1 MSAVPDLSAI
11 AQQAS
16 SASMHRSSA
25 TAERSGILAAGN
37 WIVDHLKVIDLWPSQ
52 DALAI
57 IQSESD
63 GNGGSPF
70 NVLIDLSRL
79 GAVFPLQGAGV
90 IGTDSA
96 GDWILNAC
104 RQNRIDVSSMHRTDA
119 APTSYTDVMSVA
131 STGRRT
137 FFHQRGAN
145 ALLKGSDIE
154 LESSS
159 AKLFHLGYLL
169 LLDSL
174 DAACPTFGTKSA
186 ELLHRASE
194 LGFVTSAD
202 VVSEESDRYRQIVFP
217 ALRHL
222 DLLFMNEFEAGRM
235 VDSKIRVGDAI
246 DRDALV
252 STAEMLMKA
261 GIRQWLIIHFPEGI
275 LALSSGGKK
284 LFQPSLK
291 LPPERIKG
299 ATGAGDA
306 VTAGVLFGYLKGL
319 PMETCLLYGVCAAAA
334 CMQHPSASDGV
345 LPLPKCLEFADELSF
360 RPNLF

>member
-1 MSAVPDLSAI
+1 MP
-11 AQQAS
+11 
-16 SASMHRSSA
+16 
-25 TAERSGILAAGN
+25 ERSGILAAGN
-37 WIVDHLKVIDLWPSQ
+37 WIVDHVKVIDRWPSQ

-57 IQSESD
+57 IQSEAQ

-70 NVLIDLSRL
+70 NVLIDLARL
-79 GAVFPLQGAGV
+79 GADCSLQGAGM

-96 GDWILNAC
+96 GDWILGVC
-104 RQNRIDVSSMHRTDA
+104 RQNRIDISSMHRTDA
-119 APTSYTDVMSVA
+119 APTSYTDVMTVA

-145 ALLKGSDIE
+145 ALLKGSEIQ

-174 DAACPTFGTKSA
+174 DEVCPTFGTKSA

-202 VVSEESDRYRQIVFP
+202 VVSEESDRYRKIVFP

-222 DLLFMNEFEAGRM
+222 DLLFMNEFEAGHM
-235 VDSKIRVGDAI
+235 VDSKIRVGDVI
-246 DRDALV
+246 DRDSLL
-252 STAEMLMKA
+252 STAKTLVKA
-261 GIRQWLIIHFPEGI
+261 GVRQWVIIHFPEGI
-275 LALSSGGKK
+275 LAVSPAGQK
-284 LFQPSLK
+284 LFQPSLN
-291 LPPERIKG
+291 LPTDRIKG

-306 VTAGVLFGYLKGL
+306 VTAGGLFGYLEGL
-319 PMETCLLYGVCAAAA
+319 PMETCLVYGVCAAAA
-334 CMQHPSASDGV
+334 CMLHPSASDGL
-345 LPLPKCLEFADELSF
+345 LPLAKCLDFRTDLSF
-360 RPNLF
+360 RPDLFR

>member
-1 MSAVPDLSAI
+1 VPDLSAI
-11 AQQAS
+11 AQPTE
-16 SASMHRSSA
+16 SASPHAWPA

-37 WIVDHLKVIDLWPSQ
+37 WIVDHVKIIDLWPSQ

-57 IQSESD
+57 IQSETN

-79 GAVFPLQGAGV
+79 GADFPLQGAGV

-96 GDWILNAC
+96 GDWILDMC
-104 RQNRIDVSSMHRTDA
+104 RQNRIDVSSMHRTNA
-119 APTSYTDVMSVA
+119 APTSYTDLMSVA

-137 FFHQRGAN
+137 FFHQPGAN
-145 ALLKGSDIE
+145 ALLKGSDVQ

-202 VVSEESDRYRQIVFP
+202 VVSEESDRYRRIVSP
-217 ALRHL
+217 ALHHL

-235 VDSKIRVGDAI
+235 VDSKIRVGDTI
-246 DRDALV
+246 DRAALV
-252 STAEMLMKA
+252 ATAETLVKA
-261 GIRQWLIIHFPEGI
+261 GVRQWVIIHFPEGI
-275 LALSSGGKK
+275 FAMSSGSEQ
-284 LFQPSLK
+284 LYQSSVK
-291 LPPERIKG
+291 LPADRIKG

-306 VTAGVLFGYLKGL
+306 VTAGVLFGYLEGL
-319 PMETCLLYGVCAAAA
+319 PMATCLRYGVCVAAA

-345 LPLPKCLEFADELSF
+345 LPLPQCLEFADELSF
-360 RPNLF
+360 RPDLFR

>member
-1 MSAVPDLSAI
+1 VP
-11 AQQAS
+11 
-16 SASMHRSSA
+16 
-25 TAERSGILAAGN
+25 ERSGILAAGN
-37 WIVDHLKVIDLWPSQ
+37 WIVDHVKVIDLWPSQ

-57 IQSESD
+57 IQSQTD

-79 GAVFPLQGAGV
+79 GANFPLQAAGM
-90 IGTDSA
+90 IGTDAA
-96 GDWILNAC
+96 GNWILDEC
-104 RQNRIDVSSMHRTDA
+104 RRHRIDVSSMHRTDA
-119 APTSYTDVMSVA
+119 APTSYTDVMTVA

-137 FFHQRGAN
+137 FFHQRGAS
-145 ALLKGSDIE
+145 ALLKGSEIQ
-154 LESSS
+154 LESST

-174 DAACPTFGTKSA
+174 DQACPTFGTKSA

-222 DLLFMNEFEAGRM
+222 DLLFMNEFEAGHM
-235 VDSKIRVGDAI
+235 VDCQIRVGDAI

-252 STAEMLMKA
+252 STAETLMKA
-261 GIRQWLIIHFPEGI
+261 GVRQWVIIHFPEGI
-275 LALSSGGKK
+275 FAVSAGGKK
-284 LFQPSLK
+284 LYQPSLR
-291 LPPERIKG
+291 LPVDRIKG

-306 VTAGVLFGYLKGL
+306 VTAGVLFGYLEGV
-319 PMETCLLYGVCAAAA
+319 PMETCLVYGVCAAAA
-334 CMQHPSASDGV
+334 CMLHPSASDGV
-345 LPLPKCLEFADELSF
+345 LPLAKCLNFVTELSF
-360 RPNLF
+360 RPELLG

>member
-1 MSAVPDLSAI
+1 VPDLSAI
-11 AQQAS
+11 AQQTAS
-16 SASMHRSSA
+16 AWTHGSSA

-37 WIVDHLKVIDLWPSQ
+37 WIVDHVKVIDLWPSQ

-57 IQSESD
+57 IQSETS

-79 GAVFPLQGAGV
+79 GADFPLQGAGM

-96 GDWILNAC
+96 GDWILDVC
-104 RQNRIDVSSMHRTDA
+104 RQNRIDLFSVRRTAA

-145 ALLKGSDIE
+145 ALLKGSDIQ

-222 DLLFMNEFEAGRM
+222 DLVFMNEFEAGQM
-235 VDSKIRVGDAI
+235 VDSKIRVGEAI
-246 DRDALV
+246 DQDALV
-252 STAEMLMKA
+252 STAGTLLKA
-261 GIRQWLIIHFPEGI
+261 GVRQWVIIHFPEGI
-275 LALSSGGKK
+275 LAMSPSGKK
-284 LFQPSLK
+284 LYQPSLK
-291 LPPERIKG
+291 LPANRIKG

-306 VTAGVLFGYLKGL
+306 VTAGVLFGYLEGL

-334 CMQHPSASDGV
+334 CMQHPSASDGL
-345 LPLPKCLEFADELSF
+345 LPLAKCLESGNELSF
-360 RPNLF
+360 RPDLFR

>member
-1 MSAVPDLSAI
+1 V
-11 AQQAS
+11 
-16 SASMHRSSA
+16 
-25 TAERSGILAAGN
+25 AERSGILAAGN
-37 WIVDHLKVIDLWPSQ
+37 WIVDHVKVIDLWPSQ

-57 IQSESD
+57 IQRETD

-79 GAVFPLQGAGV
+79 GANFPLQAAGM
-90 IGTDSA
+90 IGTDAA
-96 GDWILNAC
+96 GDWILDVC
-104 RQNRIDVSSMHRTDA
+104 RRHRIDVSSMHRTNA
-119 APTSYTDVMSVA
+119 APTSYTDVMTVV

-145 ALLKGSDIE
+145 ALLKGSHVL
-154 LESSS
+154 LESST

-174 DAACPTFGTKSA
+174 DEACPTFGTKSA
-186 ELLHRASE
+186 ELLHRASD

-222 DLLFMNEFEAGRM
+222 DLLFMNEFEAGHM
-235 VDSKIRVGDAI
+235 VDCQIRVGDAI
-246 DRDALV
+246 DRATLV
-252 STAEMLMKA
+252 STGETLLKA
-261 GIRQWLIIHFPEGI
+261 GVRQWIIIHFPEGI
-275 LALSSGGKK
+275 LAMSPSGKK
-284 LFQPSLK
+284 LYQPSLK
-291 LPPERIKG
+291 LPADRIKG

-306 VTAGVLFGYLKGL
+306 VTAGVLFGYLEGL

-334 CMQHPSASDGV
+334 CMLHPSASDGV
-345 LPLPKCLEFADELSF
+345 LPLPKCLESIDELSF
-360 RPNLF
+360 RPDLYR

>member
-1 MSAVPDLSAI
+1 LRLGQTLYYNPVPD
-11 AQQAS
+11 
-16 SASMHRSSA
+16 
-25 TAERSGILAAGN
+25 RSGILAAGN
-37 WIVDHLKVIDLWPSQ
+37 WIVDHIKTIDLWPSQ

-57 IQSESD
+57 IQSQTD

-70 NVLIDLSRL
+70 NVLMDLSRL
-79 GAVFPLQGAGV
+79 GADFPLQGAGM

-96 GDWILNAC
+96 GDWILDLC
-104 RQNRIDVSSMHRTDA
+104 RQNRIDISSMHRTDA
-119 APTSYTDVMSVA
+119 APTSYSDVMTVA

-145 ALLKGSDIE
+145 ALLTGLE
-154 LESSS
+154 VQLESSS

-194 LGFVTSAD
+194 LGFVTSAE

-222 DLLFMNEFEAGRM
+222 DLLFTNEFEAGNM
-235 VDSKIRVGDAI
+235 VDSKIRIGDTI

-252 STAEMLMKA
+252 SAAEALVKA
-261 GIRQWLIIHFPEGI
+261 GVRQWVIIHFPEGI
-275 LALSSGGKK
+275 FGFSSGGKP
-284 LFQPSLK
+284 LYQPSLK
-291 LPPERIKG
+291 LPAGWIKG
-299 ATGAGDA
+299 AAGAGDA

-319 PMETCLLYGVCAAAA
+319 PMETCLTYGVCAAAA
-334 CMQHPSASDGV
+334 CLQHPSTSDGV
-345 LPLPKCLEFADELSF
+345 LPLPKCLDFVDELSF
-360 RPNLF
+360 RPALF

>member
-1 MSAVPDLSAI
+1 M
-11 AQQAS
+11 
-16 SASMHRSSA
+16 
-25 TAERSGILAAGN
+25 
-37 WIVDHLKVIDLWPSQ
+37 
-52 DALAI
+52 
-57 IQSESD
+57 
-63 GNGGSPF
+63 
-70 NVLIDLSRL
+70 
-79 GAVFPLQGAGV
+79 

-96 GDWILNAC
+96 GDWILDAC

-222 DLLFMNEFEAGRM
+222 DLLFMN
-235 VDSKIRVGDAI
+235 
-246 DRDALV
+246 
-252 STAEMLMKA
+252 
-261 GIRQWLIIHFPEGI
+261 
-275 LALSSGGKK
+275 

-306 VTAGVLFGYLKGL
+306 VTAGVLFGYLEGL

-345 LPLPKCLEFADELSF
+345 LPLPKCLEFVNELSF
-360 RPNLF
+360 RPGLFPAS

>member
-1 MSAVPDLSAI
+1 VP
-11 AQQAS
+11 
-16 SASMHRSSA
+16 
-25 TAERSGILAAGN
+25 ERSGILAAGN
-37 WIVDHLKVIDLWPSQ
+37 WIVDHVKVIDLWPSQ

-57 IQSESD
+57 IQSETN

-79 GAVFPLQGAGV
+79 GADFPLQGAGM

-96 GDWILNAC
+96 GDWILDIC
-104 RQNRIDVSSMHRTDA
+104 RKNRIDVASMHRTDA
-119 APTSYTDVMSVA
+119 APTSYTDVMTVA

-145 ALLKGSDIE
+145 ALLKGSDVQ
-154 LESSS
+154 LGSSS

-174 DAACPTFGTKSA
+174 DATCPTFGTKSA

-194 LGFVTSAD
+194 LGYVTSAD
-202 VVSEESDRYRQIVFP
+202 VVSEESDRYRQVVFP

-222 DLLFMNEFEAGRM
+222 DLLFMNEFEAGHM
-235 VDSKIRVGDAI
+235 VDSKIRVGDTI
-246 DRDALV
+246 DRAALV
-252 STAEMLMKA
+252 STAETVLKA
-261 GIRQWLIIHFPEGI
+261 GVRQWVIIHFPEGI
-275 LALSSGGKK
+275 LALSSSGKQ
-284 LFQPSLK
+284 LYQPSLK
-291 LPPERIKG
+291 LPADQIKG

-306 VTAGVLFGYLKGL
+306 VTAGVLFGYLEEL

-334 CMQHPSASDGV
+334 CMEHPSASDGV
-345 LPLPKCLEFADELSF
+345 LPLPKCLEFVDDLPF
-360 RPNLF
+360 RPDLFAA

>member
-1 MSAVPDLSAI
+1 VP
-11 AQQAS
+11 
-16 SASMHRSSA
+16 
-25 TAERSGILAAGN
+25 ERSGILAAGN
-37 WIVDHLKVIDLWPSQ
+37 WIVDHVKVIDLWPSQ

-57 IQSESD
+57 IQSVTS

-79 GAVFPLQGAGV
+79 GADFPLQGAGM

-96 GDWILNAC
+96 GDWILDVC
-104 RQNRIDVSSMHRTDA
+104 HQNRIDVSSMHRTDT

-131 STGRRT
+131 ATGRRT

-145 ALLKGSDIE
+145 TLLEGSHIQ

-217 ALRHL
+217 GLPYL
-222 DLLFMNEFEAGRM
+222 DLLFMNEFEAGQM

-252 STAEMLMKA
+252 STAETLVKA
-261 GIRQWLIIHFPEGI
+261 GIRQWIIIHFPEGV
-275 LALSSGGKK
+275 LAMSPSGKK
-284 LFQPSLK
+284 LYQPSLK
-291 LPPERIKG
+291 LPADRIKG

-334 CMQHPSASDGV
+334 CMDHPSASDGV
-345 LPLPKCLEFADELSF
+345 LPLPKCLESAEELSF
-360 RPNLF
+360 RPDLFQ

>member
-1 MSAVPDLSAI
+1 VP
-11 AQQAS
+11 
-16 SASMHRSSA
+16 
-25 TAERSGILAAGN
+25 ERSGILAAGN
-37 WIVDHLKVIDLWPSQ
+37 WIVDHVKVIDLWPSQ

-70 NVLIDLSRL
+70 NVLIDLARL
-79 GAVFPLQGAGV
+79 GTKFPLQGAGML
-90 IGTDSA
+90 GTDAA
-96 GDWILNAC
+96 GDWILDVC
-104 RQNRIDVSSMHRTDA
+104 RQHGIDISSMHRTDA
-119 APTSYTDVMSVA
+119 APTSYTDVMTVA

-145 ALLKGSDIE
+145 ALLESSQIQ

-169 LLDSL
+169 LLDRL
-174 DAACPTFGTKSA
+174 DEACPTFGTKSA

-202 VVSEESDRYRQIVFP
+202 LVSEESDRYRQVVFP

-222 DLLFMNEFEAGRM
+222 DLLFMNEFEAGHM
-235 VDSKIRVGDAI
+235 VDSKIRVGNGI

-252 STAEMLMKA
+252 STAQALVQA
-261 GIRQWLIIHFPEGI
+261 GVRQWVIIHFPEGI
-275 LALSSGGKK
+275 FAMSPNGQRI
-284 LFQPSLK
+284 FQPSLN
-291 LPPERIKG
+291 LPTDRIKG

-306 VTAGVLFGYLKGL
+306 VTAGVLFGYLEGL
-319 PMETCLLYGVCAAAA
+319 PMETCLVYGICAAAA
-334 CMQHPSASDGV
+334 CLLHPSASSGV
-345 LPLPKCLEFADELSF
+345 LPLPKCLDFARELSF
-360 RPNLF
+360 RHALFE

>member
-1 MSAVPDLSAI
+1 MP
-11 AQQAS
+11 
-16 SASMHRSSA
+16 
-25 TAERSGILAAGN
+25 ERSGILAAGN
-37 WIVDHLKVIDLWPSQ
+37 WIVDHVKVIDLWPSQ

-57 IQSESD
+57 IQNETH

-79 GAVFPLQGAGV
+79 GADFPLQGAGM

-96 GDWILNAC
+96 GDWILDVC

-119 APTSYTDVMSVA
+119 APTSYTDVMTVA

-145 ALLKGSDIE
+145 ALLKGSE
-154 LESSS
+154 VKLESSS

-174 DAACPTFGTKSA
+174 DEACPTFGTKSA

-222 DLLFMNEFEAGRM
+222 DLLFMNEFEAGNT

-246 DRDALV
+246 DQAALV
-252 STAEMLMKA
+252 SAAETLVKA
-261 GIRQWLIIHFPEGI
+261 GLRQWVIIHFPEGI
-275 LALSSGGKK
+275 LAMSSDGKK
-284 LFQPSLK
+284 LYQPSLK
-291 LPPERIKG
+291 LPADRIKG

-306 VTAGVLFGYLKGL
+306 VTAGVLFGYLLGL

-334 CMQHPSASDGV
+334 CLLHPSASDGL
-345 LPLPKCLEFADELSF
+345 LPLSNCLEFVRELSF
-360 RPNLF
+360 RPHLFR

>member
-1 MSAVPDLSAI
+1 MP
-11 AQQAS
+11 
-16 SASMHRSSA
+16 
-25 TAERSGILAAGN
+25 ERSGILAAGN
-37 WIVDHLKVIDLWPSQ
+37 WIVDHVKVIDLWPSQ

-57 IQSESD
+57 IQSEAH

-70 NVLIDLSRL
+70 NVLIDLARL
-79 GAVFPLQGAGV
+79 GADCSLQGAGM

-96 GDWILNAC
+96 GDWILGVC
-104 RQNRIDVSSMHRTDA
+104 RQNRIDISSMHRTDA
-119 APTSYTDVMSVA
+119 APTSYTDVMTVA

-145 ALLKGSDIE
+145 ALLKGSEIQ

-159 AKLFHLGYLL
+159 ARLFHLGYLL

-174 DAACPTFGTKSA
+174 DEACPTFGTKSA

-202 VVSEESDRYRQIVFP
+202 VVSEESDRYPKIVFP

-222 DLLFMNEFEAGRM
+222 DLLFMNEFEAGHM

-246 DRDALV
+246 DRDCLL
-252 STAEMLMKA
+252 STAETLVKA
-261 GIRQWLIIHFPEGI
+261 GVRQWVIIHFPEGI
-275 LALSSGGKK
+275 LAMSSAGKK
-284 LFQPSLK
+284 LFQPSLN
-291 LPPERIKG
+291 LPADRIKG

-306 VTAGVLFGYLKGL
+306 VTAGVLFGYLEGL
-319 PMETCLLYGVCAAAA
+319 PMETCLVYGVCAAAA
-334 CMQHPSASDGV
+334 CMLHPSASDGL
-345 LPLPKCLEFADELSF
+345 LPLSECLDFRTELPF
-360 RPNLF
+360 RPDLFR

>member
-1 MSAVPDLSAI
+1 M
-11 AQQAS
+11 
-16 SASMHRSSA
+16 
-25 TAERSGILAAGN
+25 AERSGILAAGN
-37 WIVDHLKVIDLWPSQ
+37 WIVDHVKVIDLWPSQ

-57 IQSESD
+57 IQNETH

-79 GAVFPLQGAGV
+79 GADFPLQGAGM

-96 GDWILNAC
+96 GDWILDVC
-104 RQNRIDVSSMHRTDA
+104 RQNRIDVSSIHRTDA
-119 APTSYTDVMSVA
+119 APTSYTDVMTVA

-145 ALLKGSDIE
+145 ALLKGSDVQ

-174 DAACPTFGTKSA
+174 DEACPTFGTKSA
-186 ELLHRASE
+186 ELFHHASE

-202 VVSEESDRYRQIVFP
+202 VVSEESDRYRQVVLP

-222 DLLFMNEFEAGRM
+222 DLLFMNEFEASHM
-235 VDSKIRVGDAI
+235 IDSKIRVGDTI
-246 DRDALV
+246 DRGALI
-252 STAEMLMKA
+252 SAAETLVKA
-261 GIRQWLIIHFPEGI
+261 GVRQWVMIHFPEGI
-275 LALSSGGKK
+275 LAMSSGGKT
-284 LFQPSLK
+284 LYQPSLK
-291 LPPERIKG
+291 LPAGRIKG

-306 VTAGVLFGYLKGL
+306 VTAGVLYGYLEGL
-319 PMETCLLYGVCAAAA
+319 PMETCLAYGVCAAAA
-334 CMQHPSASDGV
+334 CMLHPSASDGL
-345 LPLPKCLEFADELSF
+345 LPLPRCLEFVNELSF
-360 RPNLF
+360 RAQLF